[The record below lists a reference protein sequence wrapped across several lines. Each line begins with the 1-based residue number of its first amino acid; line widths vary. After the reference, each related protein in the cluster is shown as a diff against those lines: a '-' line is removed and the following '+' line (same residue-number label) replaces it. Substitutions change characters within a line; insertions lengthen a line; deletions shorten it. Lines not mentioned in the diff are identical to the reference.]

1 MDKKFLAFVAGISS
15 ILFAIILNIPN
26 QAVTQAAG
34 NGALTAFPLETC
46 LNGARFEVHVNDAI
60 ALHHPLT
67 AIVERGHVGFISNP
81 ISNTSGNTHS
91 FTAIGEKYIFTVNYP
106 PTTFAIGEAI
116 SPAAIAN
123 DGSGVTGGLQETVDD
138 CFLQPTDR
146 RLNTDW
152 GAPAIIYFDD
162 GIEVYVIDDVSQ
174 KGVRLLNVS
183 ENDIEAIGIP
193 NAGEGFRHLGNIINP
208 SSGFSIDLY
217 RLPSGAFQ
225 MNTYYADGKPYTFR
239 WHPDNPFGGEHIE
252 W

>member
-15 ILFAIILNIPN
+15 ILFAIILSIPN

-34 NGALTAFPLETC
+34 NGALTAFPIETC
-46 LNGARFEVHVNDAI
+46 LNGARFEVHVNDASG
-60 ALHHPLT
+60 LHHPLT

-81 ISNTSGNTHS
+81 IPNSSGNTHS
-91 FTAIGEKYIFTVNYP
+91 FTAIGEKHIFTVNYP
-106 PTTFAIGEAI
+106 TTTFAIGEAI
-116 SPAAIAN
+116 SPGAISN
-123 DGSGVTGGLQETVDD
+123 NGGAGLHETVND
-138 CFLQPTDR
+138 CLLPTTDN

-152 GAPAIIYFDD
+152 AAPAIVYFDD

-193 NAGEGFRHLGNIINP
+193 NASEGFRHLGSVANP
-208 SSGFSIDLY
+208 STGMSIDLY
-217 RLPSGAFQ
+217 RLTSGAFQ
-225 MNTYYADGKPYTFR
+225 MNTYYADGKPYTFK
-239 WHPDNPFGGEHIE
+239 WHPDGSFGGEHVE